1 MAAVSVLRPGSNCQR
16 VARAGRAALLIDA
29 EAYFNA
35 FARAA
40 LRAQRS
46 IVILGWDFHSA
57 TRLHLGRRHM
67 DDAPLAADRSAIGN
81 APLAAD
87 RSAIPDVLGDFLNF
101 LVERSSTLEVYILT
115 WDYPLVFARGR
126 ESTPVYKLGWHPHR
140 RVHFRYDDRC
150 PIGAALHEKVVVI
163 DGAVAFCGG
172 IDLTCAR
179 WDTTEHRAYDARR
192 LNDGES
198 QCYPPDRKSVV

>member
-67 DDAPLAADRSAIGN
+67 DDADRSAIGNASLAADCSAIGNAPLAADRSAIGN
-81 APLAAD
+81 ASLAAD
-87 RSAIPDVLGDFLNF
+87 CSAIPDVLGDFLNF

-126 ESTPVYKLGWHPHR
+126 E
-140 RVHFRYDDRC
+140 
-150 PIGAALHEKVVVI
+150 
-163 DGAVAFCGG
+163 
-172 IDLTCAR
+172 
-179 WDTTEHRAYDARR
+179 
-192 LNDGES
+192 
-198 QCYPPDRKSVV
+198 